1 MRLKKSSRI
10 VQAESQRTESA
21 SVIIFTDGAC
31 IGNPGQGGYGVV
43 LVDGLLRM
51 ELSGGFR
58 LTTNNRMELMA
69 AIVGL
74 ETLPLQSKVAIYTDS
89 KYVQEGIGRS
99 WARNWRANDWRRRNG
114 TRTNSDLWDRLLEL
128 CDHHEVEFI
137 WLPGHSGN
145 GENERC
151 DWLATQAARHD
162 HLRVDLGYQPA
173 KMSLKGADAQLAFA
187 F

>member
-1 MRLKKSSRI
+1 M
-10 VQAESQRTESA
+10 QAESQRTEPA

-43 LVDGLLRM
+43 LVDGPRRI

-74 ETLPLQSKVAIYTDS
+74 ETVRLQSKVAIYSDS
-89 KYVQEGIGRS
+89 KYVQEGIGRG
-99 WARNWRANDWRRRNG
+99 WARTWRASGWRNRNG
-114 TRTNSDLWDRLLEL
+114 TRVNSDLWDRLLEL
-128 CDHHEVEFI
+128 CDHHDVKVF

-145 GENERC
+145 WENERC
-151 DWLATQAARHD
+151 DWLATQAARRD
-162 HLRVDLGYQPA
+162 NLRVDLGYQPT
-173 KMSLKGADAQLAFA
+173 KMSLKGGDAQLAFA
-187 F
+187 L

>member
-1 MRLKKSSRI
+1 M
-10 VQAESQRTESA
+10 QAESQRTESA

-43 LVDGLLRM
+43 LLDGLRRI
-51 ELSGGFR
+51 EFSGGFR

-74 ETLPLQSKVAIYTDS
+74 ETLQLQSKVTIYTDS
-89 KYVQEGIGRS
+89 KYLQEGIGRG
-99 WARNWRANDWRRRNG
+99 WARSWHANGWRKKKG
-114 TRTNSDLWDRLLEL
+114 TRTNCDLWDRLLKL
-128 CDHHEVEFI
+128 CDHHDVEFI

-151 DWLATQAARHD
+151 DWLATHAARRD
-162 HLRVDLGYQPA
+162 HLPVDLGYRPRCAEPISRGWGQ
-173 KMSLKGADAQLAFA
+173 
-187 F
+187 

>member
-1 MRLKKSSRI
+1 MDDYHRADDPKRDEVVRMVPRLDPLL
-10 VQAESQRTESA
+10 RTES
-21 SVIIFTDGAC
+21 
-31 IGNPGQGGYGVV
+31 
-43 LVDGLLRM
+43 LLEAHRAH
-51 ELSGGFR
+51 LQ
-58 LTTNNRMELMA
+58 LQ
-69 AIVGL
+69 GL

-151 DWLATQAARHD
+151 DWLATQAARRD
-162 HLRVDLGYQPA
+162 HLGVDLGYRGERCHSTTPE
-173 KMSLKGADAQLAFA
+173 KWR
-187 F
+187 